1 MRLRPP
7 ISGFPRRT
15 RREGGSTRV
24 PLSAIAEGRLPV
36 PRHGFGLFLGDLF
49 LYTFTAS
56 IALFPEAARRVTDR

>member
-1 MRLRPP
+1 
-7 ISGFPRRT
+7 
-15 RREGGSTRV
+15 V